1 MQKGSCWIS
10 GKTFHV
16 GPFVSERNPNVGWF
30 YFWSPFVASIRGP
43 HSWSMYN
50 LIDIKLLMLLSTIWL
65 KIFVAPFVASICGP
79 HSWFSTVV
87 LISIWGG
94 CWYICVYFCFM
105 QSTLNAIDLHFQA
118 GVQQNNKKRK
128 WRKFMKTF
136 ADFIVLCKLC

>member
-1 MQKGSCWIS
+1 MVPAEYQHIVRHAGRQLVIS
-10 GKTFHV
+10 DKPFFV
-16 GPFVSERNPNVGWF
+16 GPFVSERNPSVGWF

-43 HSWSMYN
+43 HWWS
-50 LIDIKLLMLLSTIWL
+50 T
-65 KIFVAPFVASICGP
+65 FVAPFVASICGP

-105 QSTLNAIDLHFQA
+105 QSTLNAIDLHIQA

-128 WRKFMKTF
+128 WRKFMKIF